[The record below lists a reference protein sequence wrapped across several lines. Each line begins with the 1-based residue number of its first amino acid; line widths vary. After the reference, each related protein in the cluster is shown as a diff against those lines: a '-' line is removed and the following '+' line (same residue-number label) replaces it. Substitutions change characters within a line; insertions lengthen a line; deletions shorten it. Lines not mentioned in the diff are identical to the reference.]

1 MSPEL
6 ELQAESN
13 FALQVLGGEERGGW
27 SLACS
32 LPTSH
37 GGFPSHFIYLPSS
50 IFAKLSEVLSLLS
63 VRKCKKVLGGGGKEE
78 ARAVATRFKI
88 SAFRQFASAQ

>member
-1 MSPEL
+1 MPGTVVPLTMFIRKVPCTTNSHVSEL

-32 LPTSH
+32 LLTSH
-37 GGFPSHFIYLPSS
+37 GASLHTDLPD
-50 IFAKLSEVLSLLS
+50 FLQF
-63 VRKCKKVLGGGGKEE
+63 CKEIL
-78 ARAVATRFKI
+78 
-88 SAFRQFASAQ
+88 